1 MANAA
6 PTTIP
11 VARHGESADSP
22 GDWVELV
29 LRLPWPVARRSQMIL
44 SPTLQTLYQEEMV
57 REPTLRETIHWGG
70 EEFFQAIGESI
81 RRVEALFIFMTGV
94 RPNVQCDYCLQGY
107 GVFPVCIANHQPGV
121 PNNCAN
127 CWWAGSN
134 GHQQCS
140 FNYPV
145 VNPFAARVIPNRGLS
160 NMTPAMRGDF
170 DRLLR
175 PVRTATAALAEQ
187 AEDGTLPQA
196 HRDSIRALKAA
207 VDSLVARFGGH

>member
-107 GVFPVCIANHQPGV
+107 GVFPVCIVNHQPGV

-160 NMTPAMRGDF
+160 NMNTRYAWRLRSSFTTP
-170 DRLLR
+170 
-175 PVRTATAALAEQ
+175 
-187 AEDGTLPQA
+187 EDGTLPQA